1 MINEIKRIKKVE
13 LHLHLDGSVSPL
25 LASKLSGLSITECIK
40 KMQVD
45 NDNQN
50 LGEYLTKF
58 DFPISLMQTEENLE
72 IIAFDL
78 VNRLEKENVIYAEIR
93 FAPYYHLKNGLNYNE
108 VINSKYLDDI
118 LDAGT
123 EKMKEIFKTKYEDMK
138 KKIGLSR

>member
-25 LASKLSGLSITECIK
+25 LASKLSGLSISECIK

-45 NDNQN
+45 NENQN

-78 VNRLEKENVIYAEIR
+78 VNRLEKENVIYYTLILCIPL
-93 FAPYYHLKNGLNYNE
+93 PYLFSITYQYLMKYHISMTLLIVLFLFYN
-108 VINSKYLDDI
+108 L
-118 LDAGT
+118 L
-123 EKMKEIFKTKYEDMK
+123 
-138 KKIGLSR
+138 